1 MVTVTMVTDIPA
13 RGEMPLNCDGE
24 REIRRKD
31 GRGEKGERK
40 EISASKKLNDGM
52 IQLLLFCHLFSSFI
66 TE

>member
-40 EISASKKLNDGM
+40 EISASKNLNNGM
-52 IQLLLFCHLFSSFI
+52 ISVIILLPPIL
-66 TE
+66 